1 MSNGLSRLLNA
12 PSCRRGLSFW
22 ALLALLLAV
31 LGGGGGRGEAH
42 PASIAAATAKVQPDG
57 RFSVE
62 ARFDLLAFVLDDTP
76 QRIGDGPM
84 NALLDGPASDLQAQ
98 LGEAEDRF
106 RHDFQASGGSG
117 PGVVDA
123 VAFPSVTDVQKWRDS
138 GVKPRLPVT
147 MTVTVSGHLPP
158 GAASVSFRFPN
169 VLGMIVVTTEFPY
182 REPVSEPVEAGA
194 FSTPLPLVAPL
205 TVPADPAPVPA
216 SRVVPAVRKATGP
229 NPVRVAAAVPAP
241 KLGPKELPLQ
251 EPPPAPPPVPSLIEQ
266 ARVPEPTRTVE
277 PTAAVGPVRA
287 PAARPIQMPPP
298 TPAMPIKA
306 APILVAPTAPPGTH
320 PLPWIVLVLRYVQ
333 MGYMHILPEGL
344 DHILFVLGL
353 FLLSTRLKPLL
364 WQITAFT
371 VAHSLTL
378 ALSLYGLVRLPPTII
393 EPVIA
398 ASIAF
403 VAIEN
408 LFTTELKP
416 WRPFVVFGFG
426 LVHGMGFA
434 GALKDLGLQRHD
446 FLTALIGFNA
456 GVELGQLSVVALA
469 LLAVGWFRSRPS
481 YRRLVVVP
489 ASVMIAAV
497 AVFWT
502 FQRILA

>member
-1 MSNGLSRLLNA
+1 MATKEPSRIASPFSSRIGL
-12 PSCRRGLSFW
+12 G
-22 ALLALLLAV
+22 LLALLFVFLAC
-31 LGGGGGRGEAH
+31 LGVGGGRCAAH

-57 RFSVE
+57 NFVVQ
-62 ARFDLLAFVLDDTP
+62 ARFDLLAFILDDTP

-84 NALLDGPASDLQAQ
+84 NALLDGPVSDLQAH
-98 LGEAEDRF
+98 LSDAEGRF
-106 RHDFQASGGSG
+106 QRDFQVSGGSG
-117 PGVVDA
+117 PGVVDS
-123 VAFPSVTDVQKWRDS
+123 VVFPSLTDVQKWRDS
-138 GVKPRLPVT
+138 GIKPRLPVT
-147 MTVTVSGHLPP
+147 MTVTVQGHLLP
-158 GAASVSFRFPN
+158 GAASVSFRFPD

-182 REPVSEPVEAGA
+182 REPTSEPVEAGA
-194 FSTPLPLVAPL
+194 FSTPLPLTAVL
-205 TVPADPAPVPA
+205 PV
-216 SRVVPAVRKATGP
+216 T
-229 NPVRVAAAVPAP
+229 AA
-241 KLGPKELPLQ
+241 LPL
-251 EPPPAPPPVPSLIEQ
+251 PPPAAVRAVIAPKPKQMTGDVTIPKAALASKILPLPNPAPPSVKPAPASKPIQVVKFKPTSKAHPLLIVRTVQAVHPSL
-266 ARVPEPTRTVE
+266 V
-277 PTAAVGPVRA
+277 
-287 PAARPIQMPPP
+287 
-298 TPAMPIKA
+298 MPIKA
-306 APILVAPTAPPGTH
+306 APPTPPPTR
-320 PLPWIVLVLRYVQ
+320 PLPWLVLVFRYVQ
-333 MGYMHILPEGL
+333 MGYMHILPNGL

-408 LFTTELKP
+408 LFTTDLKP

-446 FLTALIGFNA
+446 FLTALVGFNM

-481 YRRLVVVP
+481 YRRLVVIP
-489 ASVMIAAV
+489 ASATIAAV

-502 FQRILA
+502 FQRLL

>member
-1 MSNGLSRLLNA
+1 MLFAL
-12 PSCRRGLSFW
+12 
-22 ALLALLLAV
+22 LLALLGA
-31 LGGGGGRGEAH
+31 GGSRCAAH

-57 RFSVE
+57 HFAVE

-76 QRIGDGPM
+76 QRIGDAPM
-84 NALLDGPASDLQAQ
+84 NALLDGPAADLQAQ
-98 LGEAEDRF
+98 LGEAETRF
-106 RHDFQASGGSG
+106 RHDFQVSGGTG
-117 PGVVDA
+117 PGVVDS
-123 VAFPSVTDVQKWRDS
+123 VGFPSLEDVQKWRDS
-138 GVKPRLPVT
+138 GIKPRLPVT
-147 MTVTVSGHLPP
+147 MTVTVQGHLPP

-194 FSTPLPLVAPL
+194 FSTPLPL
-205 TVPADPAPVPA
+205 TVPLAAPATAAPVSTARAAPAAGKAAVPKPERMAAAPTPKPTPKVVPISEAPPPPLPTPPPAEPARMPKPAPSAKPALAMHAIPVPA
-216 SRVVPAVRKATGP
+216 TQTARTVQPV
-229 NPVRVAAAVPAP
+229 PVRPVESA
-241 KLGPKELPLQ
+241 
-251 EPPPAPPPVPSLIEQ
+251 PPAPPV
-266 ARVPEPTRTVE
+266 T
-277 PTAAVGPVRA
+277 PTA
-287 PAARPIQMPPP
+287 
-298 TPAMPIKA
+298 TPALP
-306 APILVAPTAPPGTH
+306 VTH
-320 PLPWIVLVLRYVQ
+320 PLPWIVLVFRYVQ
-333 MGYMHILPEGL
+333 MGYTHILPEGL

-378 ALSLYGLVRLPPTII
+378 ALSLYGIVRLPSTII

-446 FLTALIGFNA
+446 FLTALVGFNA

-469 LLAVGWFRSRPS
+469 LLLVGWFRSRPG

-489 ASVMIAAV
+489 ASVTIAAV

-502 FQRILA
+502 FQRLLT

>member
-1 MSNGLSRLLNA
+1 MALQSLSRILRPP
-12 PSCRRGLSFW
+12 PSLRGAVLG
-22 ALLALLLAV
+22 ALLVLLLAV
-31 LGGGGGRGEAH
+31 LGAGGSRCAAH

-57 RFSVE
+57 YFSVE

-76 QRIGDGPM
+76 QRIGDAPM
-84 NALLDGPASDLQAQ
+84 NALLDGPGSDLQAQ
-98 LGEAEDRF
+98 LGEAEGRF

-123 VAFPSVTDVQKWRDS
+123 VAFPSVADVQKWRDS
-138 GVKPRLPVT
+138 GIKPRLPVT

-158 GAASVSFRFPN
+158 GASSVSFRFPN

-182 REPVSEPVEAGA
+182 REPISEPVEAGA
-194 FSTPLPLVAPL
+194 FSTPLPLTAAL
-205 TVPADPAPVPA
+205 PA
-216 SRVVPAVRKATGP
+216 
-229 NPVRVAAAVPAP
+229 AAAVETSSAPMTAPAVPVVKAITAPKPKRAVAKAPHPTTVATPQMLATPRLIPPSVAPPAAPKPAP
-241 KLGPKELPLQ
+241 AVGPRLAVRPVSRSTFRPTQ
-251 EPPPAPPPVPSLIEQ
+251 AVQPAPAVPIMAPPAPPV
-266 ARVPEPTRTVE
+266 
-277 PTAAVGPVRA
+277 
-287 PAARPIQMPPP
+287 
-298 TPAMPIKA
+298 
-306 APILVAPTAPPGTH
+306 TH
-320 PLPWIVLVLRYVQ
+320 PLPWPVLVFRYVQ
-333 MGYMHILPEGL
+333 MGYTHILPQGL

-446 FLTALIGFNA
+446 FLTALVGFNA

-469 LLAVGWFRSRPS
+469 LLAVGWLRSRPS

>member
-1 MSNGLSRLLNA
+1 MASEESTRLPSPPSFGLGREL
-12 PSCRRGLSFW
+12 W
-22 ALLALLLAV
+22 ALLALLLAI
-31 LGGGGGRGEAH
+31 LAAGGVRCQAH
-42 PASIAAATAKVQPDG
+42 PASIAAATAKVQLDG
-57 RFSVE
+57 HFVVE
-62 ARFDLLAFVLDDTP
+62 SRFDLLAFVLDDTP

-84 NALLDGPASDLQAQ
+84 NALLDGPASDLQTQ
-98 LGEAEDRF
+98 LDKAEGRF
-106 RHDFQASGGSG
+106 QRDFQASGGSG
-117 PGVVDA
+117 PGAVDA
-123 VAFPSVTDVQKWRDS
+123 VIFPSVADVQKWRDS
-138 GVKPRLPVT
+138 GIKPRLPVT
-147 MTVTVSGHLPP
+147 MTVTVQGHLPP
-158 GAASVSFRFPN
+158 GAASASFRFPD

-182 REPVSEPVEAGA
+182 REPVSEPVEAGT
-194 FSTPLPLVAPL
+194 FSTPLPLIL
-205 TVPADPAPVPA
+205 T
-216 SRVVPAVRKATGP
+216 
-229 NPVRVAAAVPAP
+229 
-241 KLGPKELPLQ
+241 
-251 EPPPAPPPVPSLIEQ
+251 
-266 ARVPEPTRTVE
+266 
-277 PTAAVGPVRA
+277 
-287 PAARPIQMPPP
+287 
-298 TPAMPIKA
+298 
-306 APILVAPTAPPGTH
+306 PTAPAPAETPIAPITVAMPLIPAVKAVAAPKPKRAVAGAAGPKAATALKALPLPLTAPAKVEPAHALNPARVTRSSSTASLLPTPVVRPPQAAQPTPTMPVTATLTTPPAAH
-320 PLPWIVLVLRYVQ
+320 PLPWAVLVIRYVQ
-333 MGYMHILPEGL
+333 MGYTHILPEGL

-378 ALSLYGLVRLPPTII
+378 ALSLYGLVRLPSTII

-446 FLTALIGFNA
+446 FLTALVGFNA

-469 LLAVGWFRSRPS
+469 LLVVGWFRSRPG

-502 FQRILA
+502 FQRLLA

>member
-1 MSNGLSRLLNA
+1 M
-12 PSCRRGLSFW
+12 P
-22 ALLALLLAV
+22 LALLLAF
-31 LGGGGGRGEAH
+31 LGAGGSPCAAH

-57 RFSVE
+57 HFTVE

-84 NALLDGPASDLQAQ
+84 NALLDGPASDLQTQ
-98 LGEAEDRF
+98 LGEAEGRF
-106 RHDFQASGGSG
+106 QRDFRASGGTG
-117 PGVVDA
+117 PGVTDS
-123 VAFPSVTDVQKWRDS
+123 VAFPSVADVQKWRDS
-138 GVKPRLPVT
+138 GIKPRLPVT
-147 MTVTVSGHLPP
+147 MTVTVQGHLPP
-158 GAASVSFRFPN
+158 GAASVSFRFPD

-182 REPVSEPVEAGA
+182 REPISEPVEAGA
-194 FSTPLPLVAPL
+194 FSTPLPLTVAPPPA
-205 TVPADPAPVPA
+205 VPVAGEAAAPQPKRAAMVAPVPKPTPA
-216 SRVVPAVRKATGP
+216 RNTLPVPNLAPAPTGPLPVVKPVIAVKPAPAVKGA
-229 NPVRVAAAVPAP
+229 PVVNLEVPHTPALAPAV
-241 KLGPKELPLQ
+241 K
-251 EPPPAPPPVPSLIEQ
+251 
-266 ARVPEPTRTVE
+266 
-277 PTAAVGPVRA
+277 PVRA
-287 PAARPIQMPPP
+287 ARLAPMMSPPAAAPLPAPTPP
-298 TPAMPIKA
+298 TN
-306 APILVAPTAPPGTH
+306 H
-320 PLPWIVLVLRYVQ
+320 PLPWIVLVFRYVQ
-333 MGYMHILPEGL
+333 MGYTHILPEGL

-378 ALSLYGLVRLPPTII
+378 ALSLYGIVRLPSAVI

-408 LFTTELKP
+408 LFTTDLKP
-416 WRPFVVFGFG
+416 WRTFVVFGFG

-446 FLTALIGFNA
+446 FLTALVGFNA

-469 LLAVGWFRSRPS
+469 LLAVGWFRSRPD

-489 ASVMIAAV
+489 ASVTIAAV

-502 FQRILA
+502 FQRLLA